1 MPETSISTV
10 LMSSTVRPASWST
23 YWRMIS
29 EEVPEATPTVLPA
42 RSAPVSMPWDLLAT
56 TQSAWESWSKAKILA
71 WPWMHRECAPWP
83 IWEMSTEPD
92 CMAVISAGP
101 AWNCSVSTVMPTSS
115 K

>member
-10 LMSSTVRPASWST
+10 LMSSVVRPASLST

-71 WPWMHRECAPWP
+71 WPWMQREWAP
-83 IWEMSTEPD
+83 
-92 CMAVISAGP
+92 
-101 AWNCSVSTVMPTSS
+101 
-115 K
+115 